1 MTNIIKEAYNF
12 FQTGDINKANDIC
25 LKVIEEQPNNF
36 NALQLLGVIAF
47 QKENYL
53 KSAHIF
59 KKAIKVNSN
68 HAETHNNYSLAL
80 CRLNKFE
87 EAIISWDKAIKINP
101 NYAEAFYN
109 QGNAYSEL
117 KKFNSALKSYN
128 KAIEIKPNYK
138 QAYNNRGNV
147 LKDLNLLNQALES
160 YNKALEIKPTN
171 AEEYNNCGNIYL
183 ELRLLNEAVKYYNE
197 AIKINPNYAEAHYN
211 YGKALY
217 KLKRPSEAIESYKKS
232 IKINP
237 NYAEAYNNL
246 GNAYSQLKLLNEA
259 VKCYEQAIKIDPD
272 IDFLFGTLI
281 QTKCALCDWDN
292 FDNEKKQL
300 ENQIINDNK
309 STTPFPTLSIFD
321 SPKIQKLAAK
331 KWVEKEFPSTNI
343 LDPINKRSQNKKIRI
358 GYYSADFRNHAMSYL
373 LVNLFELHDK
383 SKFELVAFS
392 FGPETNDEMR
402 SRISSAFDK
411 FINVN
416 LKSDKEIAQLSRDL
430 KIDIAIDLMGFTEHN
445 RFGIFMERCSPIQVN
460 YLGYPGTIGSDCID
474 YLIADKVLILE
485 KYKEFYSEKIIYLPD
500 TYQVNASSHE
510 ISKKTFNRKKFGL
523 PENSFVYCCFNQNY
537 KISPSIFNVW
547 MRILDSVN
555 NSVIWLISEN
565 EISKKNIIKEL
576 KKKEINIKRII
587 FADRMPHPEHLAR
600 HKLADLFIDTF
611 PYTAHT
617 TASDALRSG
626 LPIITIKGQSF
637 ASRVASSLLT
647 SIGLTELI
655 TTNEKEYEELAIKL
669 ANDKSLLNSIRNKL
683 NKNILTSPLFNTK
696 VFTKN
701 LEKAYLK
708 IYEKFINN
716 EKPENI
722 EIN

>member
-1 MTNIIKEAYNF
+1 MINLINQAFDLFRQGNIDKAK
-12 FQTGDINKANDIC
+12 DISLNVLEKDP
-25 LKVIEEQPNNF
+25 KNF
-36 NALQLLGVIAF
+36 NALQLLGIIDY
-47 QKENYL
+47 QKKNFL
-53 KSAHIF
+53 NSAEMF
-59 KKAIKVNSN
+59 KKSININPN
-68 HAETHNNYSLAL
+68 HAESYNNYSLAL
-80 CRLNKFE
+80 SNLNKFE
-87 EAIISWDKAIKINP
+87 EAIASWNNAIKINP

-109 QGNAYSEL
+109 QGNAYLEL
-117 KKFNSALKSYN
+117 KKFNSALESYN
-128 KAIEIKPNYK
+128 QAIKIKPDYK

-147 LKDLNLLNQALES
+147 LKDLRLLNEAIKS
-160 YNKALEIKPTN
+160 YNQAIKIKPIN

-183 ELRLLNEAVKYYNE
+183 ELKLLNEAVKYYNE

-211 YGKALY
+211 YGKVVNQ
-217 KLKRPSEAIESYKKS
+217 LKGPREAIESYKKA

-246 GNAYSQLKLLNEA
+246 GNAYSELKLLNEA
-259 VKCYEQAIKIDPD
+259 FKCYDQAIKINPN

-292 FDNEKKQL
+292 FAKEQKQL
-300 ENQIINDNK
+300 ENQIINNNK

-321 SPKIQKLAAK
+321 SPKIQKMAAE
-331 KWVEKEFPSTNI
+331 KWVENEFPSTNI
-343 LDPINKRSQNKKIRI
+343 LEPINKRSPNKKIRI

-373 LVNLFELHDK
+373 LVNLFEVHDK
-383 SKFELVAFS
+383 SKFELIAFS
-392 FGPETNDEMR
+392 FGPETNDEIR
-402 SRISSAFDK
+402 NRISSAFDK

-445 RFGIFMERCSPIQVN
+445 RFGIFVERCAPIQVN

-474 YLIADKVLILE
+474 YLIADKVLILD
-485 KYKEFYSEKIIYLPD
+485 KNKEFYSEKIIYLPN
-500 TYQVNASSHE
+500 TYQVNDSTQE
-510 ISKKTFNRKKFGL
+510 ISKKTFNKKELGL
-523 PENSFVYCCFNQNY
+523 PENSFVYCCFNQSY

-547 MRILDSVN
+547 MRILDSVD
-555 NSVIWLISEN
+555 NSVIWLLSDN
-565 EISKKNIIKEL
+565 EISKKNLKKEL
-576 KKKEINIKRII
+576 NKKGININRII
-587 FADRMPHPEHLAR
+587 FADRMPRPEHLAR

-626 LPIITIKGQSF
+626 LPLVTLKGQSF

-647 SIGLTELI
+647 SIGLSELI
-655 TTNEKEYEELAIKL
+655 TENEEEYEELAIKL
-669 ANDKSLLNSIRNKL
+669 ANNKPLLNDIRNKL
-683 NKNILTSPLFNTK
+683 NKNIITSPLFNTK
-696 VFTKN
+696 VFSKN
-701 LEKAYLK
+701 LEKSYLN
-708 IYEKFINN
+708 IYKKFINN

>member
-1 MTNIIKEAYNF
+1 MSD
-12 FQTGDINKANDIC
+12 GC
-25 LKVIEEQPNNF
+25 
-36 NALQLLGVIAF
+36 
-47 QKENYL
+47 
-53 KSAHIF
+53 
-59 KKAIKVNSN
+59 
-68 HAETHNNYSLAL
+68 
-80 CRLNKFE
+80 
-87 EAIISWDKAIKINP
+87 
-101 NYAEAFYN
+101 
-109 QGNAYSEL
+109 
-117 KKFNSALKSYN
+117 
-128 KAIEIKPNYK
+128 
-138 QAYNNRGNV
+138 
-147 LKDLNLLNQALES
+147 
-160 YNKALEIKPTN
+160 
-171 AEEYNNCGNIYL
+171 
-183 ELRLLNEAVKYYNE
+183 
-197 AIKINPNYAEAHYN
+197 
-211 YGKALY
+211 
-217 KLKRPSEAIESYKKS
+217 
-232 IKINP
+232 
-237 NYAEAYNNL
+237 
-246 GNAYSQLKLLNEA
+246 
-259 VKCYEQAIKIDPD
+259 
-272 IDFLFGTLI
+272 
-281 QTKCALCDWDN
+281 
-292 FDNEKKQL
+292 
-300 ENQIINDNK
+300 NDNK

-383 SKFELVAFS
+383 SKFELIAFS

-416 LKSDKEIAQLSRDL
+416 LKSDKEIAKLSRDL

-445 RFGIFMERCSPIQVN
+445 RFGIFVERCSPIQVN

-500 TYQVNASSHE
+500 TYQVNASTHE
-510 ISKKTFNRKKFGL
+510 ISKKSFNRKKFGL

-555 NSVIWLISEN
+555 NSVIWLINEN

-587 FADRMPHPEHLAR
+587 FADRMPHPEHLER

-655 TTNEKEYEELAIKL
+655 TTNEKEYQELAIKL
-669 ANDKSLLNSIRNKL
+669 AKDKFFLNNIRKKL